1 MSDATMAIATFLV
14 SLISIPLGIA
24 VICNYVKSIKRK
36 KADLILSQI
45 TEFDVSRKHYGDNVL
60 VALDKDLEKICII
73 DFKKALSE
81 LSKEKANV
89 RQYFRFIKPIDI
101 LKIELFEDGNSVNSS
116 TRSIGRAILGG
127 ALFGGV
133 GAIVG
138 GLGGSSE
145 SKSTANTIEIRLI
158 INDKEDPICDI
169 DFLDMKSHVGIEK
182 TSKVYISCS
191 KEARIWYGY
200 FEIILKNNKE

>member
-1 MSDATMAIATFLV
+1 MSDTTMAIVAFFASFIL
-14 SLISIPLGIA
+14 IPLGLSF
-24 VICNYVKSIKRK
+24 ICAYFKSIKRK
-36 KADLILSQI
+36 KADTILSQI
-45 TEFDVSRKHYGDNVL
+45 TEFEVSKKYYGDKVL
-60 VALDKDLEKICII
+60 VAIDKNLEKVCII

-81 LSKEKANV
+81 LSIDKINV
-89 RQYFRFIKPIDI
+89 RQHFRFIEPKDI
-101 LKIELFEDGNSVNSS
+101 LKVELFEDGNSVNSS
-116 TRSIGRAILGG
+116 TRSIGGAILGG

-158 INDKEDPICDI
+158 VNDKENPICDI

-182 TSKVYISCS
+182 TSQTYISCA

-200 FEIILKNNKE
+200 FEVMVKNNQI

>member
-1 MSDATMAIATFLV
+1 MSDTTMAIVAFFASFIL
-14 SLISIPLGIA
+14 IPLGLSF
-24 VICNYVKSIKRK
+24 ICAYFKSIKRK
-36 KADLILSQI
+36 KADTILSQI
-45 TEFDVSRKHYGDNVL
+45 TEFEVSKKHYGDNVL
-60 VALDKDLEKICII
+60 VAIDKNLEKVCII

-81 LSKEKANV
+81 LSIDKINV
-89 RQYFRFIKPIDI
+89 RQHFRFIEPKDI
-101 LKIELFEDGNSVNSS
+101 LKVELFEDGNSVNSS
-116 TRSIGRAILGG
+116 TRSIGGAILGG

-158 INDKEDPICDI
+158 VNDKENPICDI

-182 TSKVYISCS
+182 TSQAYISCA

-200 FEIILKNNKE
+200 FEVMVKNN

>member
-1 MSDATMAIATFLV
+1 MSDMTMAIVAFFASFIL
-14 SLISIPLGIA
+14 IPLGLSF
-24 VICNYVKSIKRK
+24 ICAYFKSIKRK
-36 KADLILSQI
+36 KADTILSQI
-45 TEFDVSRKHYGDNVL
+45 TEFEVSKKHYGDNVL
-60 VALDKDLEKICII
+60 VAIDKNLEKVCII

-81 LSKEKANV
+81 LSIDKINV
-89 RQYFRFIKPIDI
+89 RQHFRFIEPKDI
-101 LKIELFEDGNSVNSS
+101 LKVELFEDGNSVNSS
-116 TRSIGRAILGG
+116 TRSIGGAILGG

-158 INDKEDPICDI
+158 VNDKENPICDI

-182 TSKVYISCS
+182 TSQAYIFCA

-200 FEIILKNNKE
+200 FEVMVKNN